1 MYFNDDGFSVGK
13 KIYSKPYKSLYESA
27 HRDLYHY
34 GDIDGYI
41 ANVPVY
47 TTGRSPVPSW
57 TSTFTV

>member
-1 MYFNDDGFSVGK
+1 MYFNDDGLSVGK

-27 HRDLYHY
+27 YR
-34 GDIDGYI
+34 DIDGYI